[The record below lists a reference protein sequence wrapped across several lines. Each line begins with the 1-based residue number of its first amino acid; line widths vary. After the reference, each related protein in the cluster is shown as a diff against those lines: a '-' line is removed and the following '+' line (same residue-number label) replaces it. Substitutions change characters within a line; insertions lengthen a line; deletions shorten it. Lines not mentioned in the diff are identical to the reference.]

1 MTYKVEIKSEDKEVN
16 LDLEDLKE
24 LKRILE
30 EYESVEE
37 VKAEKVLRIKLWKY

>member
-30 EYESVEE
+30 EYTSTDE
-37 VKAEKVLRIKLWKY
+37 VKVEKVLKIKM